1 MVTDGGRALTGLGV
15 PTGLPTPIKLR
26 MPSRCNT
33 GVRLREISSVV
44 ERETAQTD
52 S

>member
-1 MVTDGGRALTGLGV
+1 
-15 PTGLPTPIKLR
+15 
-26 MPSRCNT
+26 MPLNVYP
-33 GVRLREISSVV
+33 GVRLRVLRFVV